1 MTVSK
6 RATTEQQPDNIRGGS
21 PVGQFSMT
29 CTCGHVM
36 SVEAPSRQGAVQKLK
51 GMMSADAV
59 ATHMAERHKG
69 QPVPPVSAVHAMID
83 QGTRAG

>member
-1 MTVSK
+1 
-6 RATTEQQPDNIRGGS
+6 
-21 PVGQFSMT
+21 VGQFSMT

-36 SVEAPSRQGAVQKLK
+36 SVEAPSRQDAVQKLK
-51 GMMSADAV
+51 GIMNADAV
-59 ATHMAERHKG
+59 ATHMADRHAG